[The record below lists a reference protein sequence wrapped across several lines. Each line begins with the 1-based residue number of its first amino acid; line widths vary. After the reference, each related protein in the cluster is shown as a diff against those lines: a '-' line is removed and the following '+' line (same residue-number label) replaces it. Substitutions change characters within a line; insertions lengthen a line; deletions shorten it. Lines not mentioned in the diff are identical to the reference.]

1 MEVVYPFLQIGDF
14 SILVRYGFS
23 VPKALFFNFLS
34 ALVALAGTAL
44 VSTVFVV
51 SGFALGTRSRT
62 VIFDRGQVPGFTAG
76 GFVYIAA
83 AGVLVEMNNS
93 KSTLRT
99 SAVHITSLVL
109 GMTVAP
115 WWTFFH
121 LSLQSFQ
128 ELSKRNV
135 NGVKNLFKIKFLVF
149 LDCFDGLMLK
159 IIF

>member
-1 MEVVYPFLQIGDF
+1 MLMEVVYPFLQIGDF

-44 VSTVFVV
+44 
-51 SGFALGTRSRT
+51 ALLW
-62 VIFDRGQVPGFTAG
+62 GQDPGQSSLIEGFTAG

-135 NGVKNLFKIKFLVF
+135 NGVKNLFKINFLVF
-149 LDCFDGLMLK
+149 LNCFDSLMLK

>member
-1 MEVVYPFLQIGDF
+1 MFIGDF
-14 SILVRYGFS
+14 SVLVRYGFS

-44 VSTVFVV
+44 
-51 SGFALGTRSRT
+51 ALLW
-62 VIFDRGQVPGFTAG
+62 GQDPGQSSLIEVKFR

-115 WWTFFH
+115 WWTFFD

-135 NGVKNLFKIKFLVF
+135 NGWMFL
-149 LDCFDGLMLK
+149 GSES
-159 IIF
+159 